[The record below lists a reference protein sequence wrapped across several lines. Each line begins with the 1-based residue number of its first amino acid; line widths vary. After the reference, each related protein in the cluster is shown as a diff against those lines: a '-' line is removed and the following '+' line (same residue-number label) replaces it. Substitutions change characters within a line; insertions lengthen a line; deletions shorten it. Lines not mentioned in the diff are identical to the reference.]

1 MPAKSTFGSASVIPY
16 SSSSGSYKISRSLRF
31 NPSDSAYLSRTPSAA
46 GNRKTWTFSAWVKR
60 TKIGSASYYFL
71 GNAQAPTG
79 TNGIYLG
86 FGSDTL
92 FFGDYA
98 TSGWDWYVLSSSLYR
113 DTSAWYHVVAQY
125 DTTQATASERVKL
138 YVNGVRLTAFD
149 GASTYP
155 TPQNV
160 DGRFNQA
167 SVEMAIGRL
176 GTYNGNYFDGYM
188 SEVNFIDGQALDS
201 SSFGY
206 TDSITGSW
214 LPKKYVGTYGTNG
227 FYLPFQN
234 QSTTANYFTYSE
246 DFSNVFWTKYLC
258 TCVTNAT
265 TAPNGT
271 NTADKMVINN
281 GQVQG
286 QFYTTGSATDNA
298 IWTSSV
304 YLKALDFT
312 TGILYIQKKDGVF
325 AYIGFD
331 LATGT
336 VTDGINGAIGGT
348 ITSVGDGWYRVTCT
362 VNLGTGANT
371 TFNVNYQF
379 TGNGDGVKGSYIWGA
394 QLEQGSSAGPYMY
407 TVASVQN
414 PTLALGEDRS
424 LPTGGYNNWVATN
437 LSVTSGAGNDSLL
450 DSPTDYG
457 TDTGLGGEVRGNYCT
472 FNPLKRGST
481 YANLSN
487 GNLTIAGTTG
497 GAGQQS
503 VQANIAMSSGKWYAE
518 ATITTIGA
526 ESSVGIAKDTQDTG
540 LYVGIGAFSYGYYF
554 NGLKYN
560 NSSGT
565 SYGASYTSGDV
576 IGVAFDA
583 DAGNLV
589 FYKNGVS
596 QGTAFTGL
604 TNGPYVFEGQG
615 RSATSGNQN
624 DWNFGQQAWRYAP
637 PSGFKALC
645 TTNLPIPSIKKSS
658 TGFDAVTYTGNA
670 TGQTISSL
678 GFSPNLVW
686 LKSRTN
692 ATYNYLFDTVRGINT
707 FLFSNTSTTD
717 TTTTSLISFNS
728 NGFSLGADPA
738 PDTSTGFN
746 ASGSNQIAWGW
757 SRSIIAGLDI
767 VNFTAQTSGNLS
779 VSHML
784 GVAPK
789 MIITKSRTTSTS
801 WHIYHASLGAS
812 AWVLLDS
819 TAAAT
824 TSNNAAWGGISPT
837 SSEFTYG
844 SGLINTGNI
853 VAYCF
858 SEIEGYSKFG
868 SYTGNASTDGPFVWC
883 GFRPKFVMVKRTDAV
898 ASWVISDSQRNSYNG
913 LSYELYANSSNAEG
927 GPFSPPVL
935 DYVSNG
941 FKLRSSSASDSNAN
955 AGNFIFAAFAEA
967 PFKYARA
974 R

>member
-1 MPAKSTFGSASVIPY
+1 
-16 SSSSGSYKISRSLRF
+16 
-31 NPSDSAYLSRTPSAA
+31 
-46 GNRKTWTFSAWVKR
+46 VKR
-60 TKIGSASYYFL
+60 TTIGSASYYFL

-214 LPKKYVGTYGTNG
+214 MPKKYVGTYGTNG

-246 DFSNVFWTKYLC
+246 DFSNVFWTKYQS

-281 GQVQG
+281 GQILG
-286 QFYTTGSATDNA
+286 QFNTTGSATDNQV
-298 IWTSSV
+298 WTSSV

-312 TGILYIQKKDGVF
+312 TGVLYIQKKDTSY

-331 LATGT
+331 LATGNI
-336 VTDGINGAIGGT
+336 TDGINGATGT

-362 VNLGTGANT
+362 VNLGTGAGT
-371 TFNVNYQF
+371 TFTVNYQF
-379 TGNGDGVKGSYIWGA
+379 NAVSGDGVKGSYIWGA

-407 TVASVQN
+407 TVTSVQN

-457 TDTGLGGEVRGNYCT
+457 NDTGLGGEVRGNYAT
-472 FNPLKRGST
+472 LNPLFGNIGGIIT
-481 YANLSN
+481 D
-487 GNLTIAGTTG
+487 GNLTLTHTG
-497 GAGQQS
+497 GANGKNALGVS
-503 VQANIAMSSGKWYAE
+503 SIAMSTGKWYCEFTNTA
-518 ATITTIGA
+518 ASNPFRIGII
-526 ESSVGIAKDTQDTG
+526 SSA
-540 LYVGIGAFSYGYYF
+540 
-554 NGLKYN
+554 N
-560 NSSGT
+560 T
-565 SYGASYTSGDV
+565 SIV
-576 IGVAFDA
+576 
-583 DAGNLV
+583 
-589 FYKNGVS
+589 
-596 QGTAFTGL
+596 
-604 TNGPYVFEGQG
+604 
-615 RSATSGNQN
+615 TSGNPYISQYADGYSAYVGGGTYKENNNIYSTITNFGGSSPVVN
-624 DWNFGQQAWRYAP
+624 DIYMVALDLDNNKVWFGRNGSWANSGNPASGTTETYSILSGLSYYFACNTYSGDQAVANFGQRPFAYTAP
-637 PSGFKALC
+637 TGFKALC
-645 TTNLPIPSIKKSS
+645 TQNLTTPTIKKSKS
-658 TGFDAVTYTGNA
+658 AFDAVTYNGTGS
-670 TGQTISSL
+670 T
-678 GFSPNLVW
+678 FVSPSGLAFAPDLVW
-686 LKSRTN
+686 VKSRSQN
-692 ATYNYLFDTVRGINT
+692 ISHVLSDTVRGTGEVLCSNNT
-707 FLFSNTSTTD
+707 RAGSPDSFLTNFNQDGFTLNTSITANNSGSTYVAWAWQASS
-717 TTTTSLISFNS
+717 TSSTNTNGSITSTVRANPQA
-728 NGFSLGADPA
+728 GFSIV
-738 PDTSTGFN
+738 SFVN
-746 ASGSNQIAWGW
+746 ASGTNQETVGH
-757 SRSIIAGLDI
+757 G
-767 VNFTAQTSGNLS
+767 
-779 VSHML
+779 L
-784 GVAPK
+784 GVVPK
-789 MIITKSRTTSTS
+789 MIIAKNRDTNVNNWGVYHSSVCDTTSKFLRLNTTDAVVTFS
-801 WHIYHASLGAS
+801 TVWGASLPTPSVFGVTGGGLSVAS
-812 AWVLLDS
+812 V
-819 TAAAT
+819 
-824 TSNNAAWGGISPT
+824 NMI
-837 SSEFTYG
+837 
-844 SGLINTGNI
+844 
-853 VAYCF
+853 AYCF
-858 SEIEGYSKFG
+858 AEIDGYSKFG
-868 SYTGNASTDGPFVWC
+868 SYAGNASTDGPFVYC
-883 GFRPKFVMVKRTDAV
+883 GFRPRFLMIKRTDSAEPWIIKDT
-898 ASWVISDSQRNSYNG
+898 ARSIYNG
-913 LSYELYANSSNAEG
+913 YDVEIYPNYSNTEG
-927 GPFSPPVL
+927 GPYSPPIM

-941 FKLRSSSASDSNAN
+941 FKLRSNTTASNN
-955 AGNFIFAAFAEA
+955 GTIIFAAFAES

-974 R
+974 K

>member
-1 MPAKSTFGSASVIPY
+1 
-16 SSSSGSYKISRSLRF
+16 
-31 NPSDSAYLSRTPSAA
+31 
-46 GNRKTWTFSAWVKR
+46 VKR
-60 TKIGSASYYFL
+60 TTIGTPSYYFL
-71 GNAQAPTG
+71 GNAQAPSG
-79 TNGIYLG
+79 TNGVYLG
-86 FGSDTL
+86 FAGDQL
-92 FFGDYA
+92 LFGDYGA
-98 TSGWDWYVLSSSLYR
+98 SAWDWYVLSLSLYR

-125 DTTQATASERVKL
+125 DTTQLTASERVKL
-138 YVNGVRLTAFD
+138 YVNGVRLTALD

-176 GTYNGNYFDGYM
+176 GTYNGNYFNGYL
-188 SEVNFIDGQALDS
+188 SEVNFIDGQALDP

-214 LPKKYVGTYGTNG
+214 MPKKYVGTYGTNG

-234 QSTTANYFTYSE
+234 QSSTQNYFAYSE
-246 DFSNVFWTKYLC
+246 DFSNVFWSKYVS

-271 NTADKMVINN
+271 NTADKLVIDN
-281 GQVQG
+281 GQVGG
-286 QFYTTGSATDNA
+286 QFYTTGGGLADNT
-298 IWTSSV
+298 ILTSSV
-304 YLKALDFT
+304 YVKALDFT
-312 TGILYIQKKDGVF
+312 TGVLYIQKKDGVF
-325 AYIGFD
+325 SYIGFD
-331 LATGT
+331 LAAGT

-362 VNLGTGANT
+362 TNIGTGAYAS
-371 TFNVNYQF
+371 FNVNFQF

-394 QLEQGSSAGPYMY
+394 QLEPYSSAGPYMY
-407 TVASVQN
+407 TAASVQAQ
-414 PTLALGEDRS
+414 TLAIGEDRS

-457 TDTGLGGEVRGNYCT
+457 NDTGVGGEVRGNYCT

-540 LYVGIGAFSYGYYF
+540 LIVGNGAFSYGYYL

-560 NSSGT
+560 NNSGT

-604 TNGPYVFEGQG
+604 INGPYVFEGQG

-658 TGFDAVTYTGNA
+658 TFFDAITYNGTG
-670 TGQTISSL
+670 TT
-678 GFSPNLVW
+678 FVSPSGLKFAPDLIWV
-686 LKSRTN
+686 KSRSQN
-692 ATYNYLFDTVRGINT
+692 ISHVLSDTVRGTGEVLCSNNT
-707 FLFSNTSTTD
+707 RAGSPDSFLTNFNQDGFTLNTSITA
-717 TTTTSLISFNS
+717 N
-728 NGFSLGADPA
+728 N
-738 PDTSTGFN
+738 
-746 ASGSNQIAWGW
+746 SGSTYVAWAW
-757 SRSIIAGLDI
+757 SRSIIAGMDI
-767 VNFTAQTSGNLS
+767 VGYVGDDNSGRTI
-779 VSHML
+779 SHNL
-784 GVAPK
+784 GVTPK
-789 MIITKSRTTSTS
+789 MIIVKNRTTLSD
-801 WHIYHASLGAS
+801 WPVYHANLAANNVIFLHLPNAQGAI
-812 AWVLLDS
+812 S
-819 TAAAT
+819 TY
-824 TSNNAAWGGISPT
+824 AWGAV
-837 SSEFTYG
+837 SSASSTTFTVIAG
-844 SGLINTGNI
+844 NTDIRNVNKSGDNY

-858 SEIEGYSKFG
+858 SDVEGFSKFG
-868 SYTGNASTDGPFVWC
+868 SYTGNGLADGPFVYC
-883 GFRPKFVMVKRTDAV
+883 GFRPRFLLIRDATNV
-898 ASWVISDSQRNSYNG
+898 NNWEIIDTSRDTYNIAG
-913 LSYELYANSSNAEG
+913 NYLLPNLANAEG
-927 GPFSPPVL
+927 TVGVIDIL
-935 DYVSNG
+935 SNG
-941 FKLRSSSASDSNAN
+941 FKNRFAGGIAN
-955 AGNFIFAAFAEA
+955 TSGATVIFAAFAES